1 MTYLKKNKLI
11 IFFFILGIL
20 QLLYYWSERSNFKL
34 QILSNPFK
42 KNSYLSYILPE
53 RIIETRKILISNDI
67 NKFNL
72 STKLR
77 NEMFKLYMV
86 GTPDTFLEDLDRL
99 KEKNGINNLWKEEQY
114 KEWREEVKKHPE
126 KVGKLHITEDSFTFE
141 FNDKNNKN

>member
-20 QLLYYWSERSNFKL
+20 QILYYWSERSNFKL

-53 RIIETRKILISNDI
+53 RIIETKKILISKDI

-72 STKLR
+72 SKKL
-77 NEMFKLYMV
+77 
-86 GTPDTFLEDLDRL
+86 
-99 KEKNGINNLWKEEQY
+99 KNDMYFFQRVI
-114 KEWREEVKKHPE
+114 
-126 KVGKLHITEDSFTFE
+126 E
-141 FNDKNNKN
+141 FNYPNRFDPKSKYIFVSLEENQNCESILKGQYIELQNCQ

>member
-20 QLLYYWSERSNFKL
+20 QILYYWSERSNFKL

-42 KNSYLSYILPE
+42 KNSYLSYFLPE

-77 NEMFKLYMV
+77 NEMYFFQRVIELNYPIRFDPKSKYIFCLLY
-86 GTPDTFLEDLDRL
+86 TSPSPRDR
-99 KEKNGINNLWKEEQY
+99 G
-114 KEWREEVKKHPE
+114 
-126 KVGKLHITEDSFTFE
+126 
-141 FNDKNNKN
+141 

>member
-20 QLLYYWSERSNFKL
+20 QILYYWSERSNFKL
-34 QILSNPFK
+34 RILSNPFK
-42 KNSYLSYILPE
+42 ENSYLSYILPE

-77 NEMFKLYMV
+77 NEMYFFQRVIELNYPIRFDPKSKYVLVSLEENANCESIFKGEYIELQKC
-86 GTPDTFLEDLDRL
+86 P
-99 KEKNGINNLWKEEQY
+99 
-114 KEWREEVKKHPE
+114 
-126 KVGKLHITEDSFTFE
+126 
-141 FNDKNNKN
+141 

>member
-20 QLLYYWSERSNFKL
+20 QILYYWSERSNFKL

-77 NEMFKLYMV
+77 NEMYFFQRVIELNYPSRFDPKSKYILVSLEENLNCESIFKGEYIELQKC
-86 GTPDTFLEDLDRL
+86 P
-99 KEKNGINNLWKEEQY
+99 
-114 KEWREEVKKHPE
+114 
-126 KVGKLHITEDSFTFE
+126 
-141 FNDKNNKN
+141 